1 MRAMR
6 LWSIHPGYLDWKGL
20 GALWR
25 ESLLAQAVLQGK
37 TKGWKRHPQLDR
49 FKGHRSPVSALG
61 SYLLAILEESQRRG
75 YNYDGSKIDEPRESV
90 EAISITNGQL
100 VYELKILME
109 RLEDRAP
116 DRFEELRRMDIGVPM
131 PNPVF
136 RVVEGDVED
145 WERSFWRR
153 KGSERQVKNA
163 R

>member
-1 MRAMR
+1 MR

-25 ESLLAQAVLQGK
+25 ESLLAQAVLQGR
-37 TKGWKRHPQLDR
+37 TKGWKGHPQLDR
-49 FKGHRSPVSALG
+49 FKGHKSPVSTIG
-61 SYLLAILEESQRRG
+61 SYLLAILEESRRRG

-90 EAISITNGQL
+90 EAIPITEGQL

-109 RLEDRAP
+109 RLEERAP
-116 DRFEELRRMDIGVPM
+116 ERFEQLKCMNIDVPM

-136 RVVEGDVED
+136 RVVEGDVEI
-145 WERSFWRR
+145 WEKSFWRLQR
-153 KGSERQVKNA
+153 DIENA

>member
-1 MRAMR
+1 MR

-136 RVVEGDVED
+136 CVVEGDVED